1 MPAITKEQ
9 KLFTDKVIKALKWRI
24 DVDSGEMIEQSKDGL
39 QYCKTHLSY
48 PGRVSQK
55 DLNLICDI
63 INSVFDKCDSNL
75 MVGNSMG
82 EILPGRQV

>member
-1 MPAITKEQ
+1 MITEEQ
-9 KLFTDKVIKALKWRI
+9 KLFIDRTTKALKWRI

-48 PGRVSQK
+48 PGRISQK
-55 DLNLICDI
+55 DLGLICDI
-63 INSVFDKCDSNL
+63 VNDVFFKCGSDL

-82 EILPGRQV
+82 EILPGRRV